1 MGDRAVPDASP
12 VLEFHDVRMHFGG
25 VTALKG
31 VSSRIPKGIIQS
43 VIGPNGAGKTTLL
56 NCISGLLTPSSG
68 SVVFRGEAVQGKPP
82 HEIARRGL
90 SRTFQHVALFPRMS
104 VWENVMVGRHARTR
118 AGFWAAGFRLP
129 FMRAEERRI
138 REDAERWLEFVG
150 LHPEKDL
157 PAGAL
162 PLGKQKILEI
172 ARALATDP
180 VLILLDEPAG
190 GLNTRETEELGDLL
204 KKIQAKGVTV
214 VLVEHD
220 MNLVMDISDRV
231 LVLHFG
237 QVLACGS
244 PSEIKDNPEVIQA
257 YLGEDWAEA
266 GGGLTGNSLSG
277 DREDTP
283 C

>member
-1 MGDRAVPDASP
+1 MGDRAVLSSAP
-12 VLEFHDVRMHFGG
+12 VLELRDVRMHFGG

-31 VSSRIPKGIIQS
+31 VSSRIPRGIIQS
-43 VIGPNGAGKTTLL
+43 IIGPNGAGKTTLL

-68 SVVFRGEAVQGKPP
+68 TVVFQGEAVQGKAP
-82 HEIARRGL
+82 HEIARRGM

-129 FMRAEERRI
+129 FMRREEKRI
-138 REDAERWLEFVG
+138 QEDARRWLEFVG
-150 LHPEKDL
+150 LHGERDL

-190 GLNTRETEELGDLL
+190 GLNTRETEELGELL
-204 KKIQAKGVTV
+204 RRIQAQGVTV

-237 QVLACGS
+237 QVLACGT
-244 PSEIKDNPEVIQA
+244 PSEIKDNPDVIQA
-257 YLGEDWAEA
+257 YLGEDWGD
-266 GGGLTGNSLSG
+266 GGPALRGGSSG
-277 DREDTP
+277 MAKEETP

>member
-1 MGDRAVPDASP
+1 MTELSSSSP
-12 VLEFHDVRMHFGG
+12 ILELHDVRMHFGG
-25 VTALKG
+25 VVALKG
-31 VSSRIPKGIIQS
+31 VSAQIPQGIIQS
-43 VIGPNGAGKTTLL
+43 IIGPNGAGKTTLL
-56 NCISGLLTPSSG
+56 HCISGLRPPSSG
-68 SVVFRGEAVQGKPP
+68 AIIFQGEPVHGKPP

-118 AGFWAAGFRLP
+118 AGFWAAGFRVP
-129 FMRAEERRI
+129 FMRVEESRI
-138 REDAERWLEFVG
+138 RAEAEAWLEFVG
-150 LHPEKDL
+150 LQDERDL

-180 VLILLDEPAG
+180 VMILLDEPAG
-190 GLNTRETEELGDLL
+190 GLNTRETEDLGELLRR
-204 KKIQAKGVTV
+204 IQQRGVTV

-220 MNLVMDISDRV
+220 MNLVMDISDSV

-244 PSEIKDNPEVIQA
+244 PKEIKDNPDVIRA
-257 YLGEDWAEA
+257 YLGEDWGDGA
-266 GGGLTGNSLSG
+266 GRIQERLSENNG
-277 DREDTP
+277 EP
-283 C
+283 

>member
-1 MGDRAVPDASP
+1 
-12 VLEFHDVRMHFGG
+12 MHFGG
-25 VTALKG
+25 VVALKG
-31 VSSRIPKGIIQS
+31 VSAQIPQGIIQS

-56 NCISGLLTPSSG
+56 HCVSGLRTPSSG
-68 SVVFRGEAVQGKPP
+68 EVLFRGEPIQGKPP

-118 AGFWAAGFRLP
+118 AGFWATGFRFP
-129 FMRAEERRI
+129 FMRHEEARI
-138 REDAERWLEFVG
+138 RAEAEAWLEFVG
-150 LHPEKDL
+150 LQNQRDL

-180 VLILLDEPAG
+180 VMVLLDEPAG
-190 GLNTRETEELGDLL
+190 GLNTRETEDLGELLR
-204 KKIQAKGVTV
+204 KIQQKGVTV
-214 VLVEHD
+214 LLVEHD

-237 QVLACGS
+237 QVLACGT
-244 PSEIKDNPEVIQA
+244 PEEIKNNEDVIQA
-257 YLGEDWAEA
+257 YLGEDWGDGA
-266 GGGLTGNSLSG
+266 GRAPEKSSETNEES
-277 DREDTP
+277 
-283 C
+283 